1 LTLSIVA
8 ASFSQDTISL
18 SPKNFQSLSSS
29 NLRIIH
35 QFAHWQCWLVTI
47 LVNKARLFLSATF
60 SVLHI
65 LLHGIQTLIEIPIVL
80 VIFFYDQSLAQIYWQ
95 VSTISSC
102 QAAHSVL
109 SRPATSKVPIAPSPQ
124 LSQNIRLAESFNYL
138 CT

>member
-1 LTLSIVA
+1 M
-8 ASFSQDTISL
+8 
-18 SPKNFQSLSSS
+18 
-29 NLRIIH
+29 H

-47 LVNKARLFLSATF
+47 LGNKARLFLSATF